1 MVSTAPTAIRYVA
14 TNGMSSLAKDL
25 AADLDV
31 QCSTMVFAL
40 RDEPHVSGIT
50 VAIDDGMTHTV
61 DAAIV
66 TCPVPQAFAL
76 MIDGG
81 IELDETLFRTDYDRT
96 VGLLVRLDGPAAIP
110 ASGGIQD
117 ADDVFSFIGDNGSKG
132 VSAEPAV
139 TFHANPVWSE
149 THWNDENDALINQ
162 LTAAAQPW
170 LGDASILEHS
180 LKKWRLATPRSI
192 WPDPCW
198 TTANGHIVMAGDAF
212 AGPKIEGAHNSGLAA
227 AHTLLD

>member
-1 MVSTAPTAIRYVA
+1 MADWVQIYKYCVHNVAHSYGKTATFMP
-14 TNGMSSLAKDL
+14 K
-25 AADLDV
+25 
-31 QCSTMVFAL
+31 
-40 RDEPHVSGIT
+40 
-50 VAIDDGMTHTV
+50 
-61 DAAIV
+61 
-66 TCPVPQAFAL
+66 PV
-76 MIDGG
+76 
-81 IELDETLFRTDYDRT
+81 
-96 VGLLVRLDGPAAIP
+96 
-110 ASGGIQD
+110 
-117 ADDVFSFIGDNGSKG
+117 IGDNGSKG